1 MQKIKLSLLIISSSA
16 LLLSAEDAPSI
27 EDIQALQ
34 ALKLEEE
41 VVKEQAV
48 FREIQTSTE
57 KPEDELECEE
67 CIYGFDMFRSTP
79 TTFAL
84 SSNVPVPT
92 DYNLGPGDKIKVEFF
107 GNSNEKREA
116 YISRTGIFN
125 LPLLGPINLAGIS
138 FTKAQELLSNKVEK
152 ELIGTEVYLSLS
164 EMRSINVFVVG
175 AAYKPGA
182 YTISSL
188 SNIANLIFASG
199 GPNEEGSLRE
209 IEVRR
214 NGELVQK
221 FDFYDLIIFGDSSN
235 EFRLQEGDS
244 VVFPFIK
251 NKVRIEGAVQRPG
264 HFEIL
269 EGETL
274 KDLLKVS
281 GLKDRNIV
289 RYEYSRFN
297 SSKGL
302 REVQIY
308 DKVIDI
314 NLQHGDS
321 VNVFSNK
328 NLLENNVFISGE
340 IAYPGFYDIS
350 QGDTILDILEKA
362 GGYSD
367 EAYPTG
373 AIFLRQSIKEQQ
385 KESYLR
391 NADTLERSLIDA
403 VSSGAEVN
411 SDSYT
416 AILSFIERIREM
428 EPLGRQVVSVDYY
441 SLNSDP
447 KYNFLLQDGDE
458 LHIPK
463 RSSSINVVGE
473 VLNTATHIFDE
484 NLSIDDYIDLSGGYT
499 EGADLSKIFVILPN
513 GQSILHQ
520 RKLFADK
527 LSNQLLPGSTIVV
540 SRNPDPFDWF
550 RLTGLITP
558 ILSDLA
564 VSAAAIAAIQ
574 DN

>member
-1 MQKIKLSLLIISSSA
+1 
-16 LLLSAEDAPSI
+16 
-27 EDIQALQ
+27 
-34 ALKLEEE
+34 
-41 VVKEQAV
+41 
-48 FREIQTSTE
+48 
-57 KPEDELECEE
+57 
-67 CIYGFDMFRSTP
+67 
-79 TTFAL
+79 
-84 SSNVPVPT
+84 
-92 DYNLGPGDKIKVEFF
+92 
-107 GNSNEKREA
+107 
-116 YISRTGIFN
+116 
-125 LPLLGPINLAGIS
+125 
-138 FTKAQELLSNKVEK
+138 
-152 ELIGTEVYLSLS
+152 
-164 EMRSINVFVVG
+164 MRSINVFVVG

-274 KDLLKVS
+274 KDLLNVS

-289 RYEYSRFN
+289 RYVYSRFN

-373 AIFLRQSIKEQQ
+373 AIFL
-385 KESYLR
+385 
-391 NADTLERSLIDA
+391 
-403 VSSGAEVN
+403 
-411 SDSYT
+411 
-416 AILSFIERIREM
+416 
-428 EPLGRQVVSVDYY
+428 
-441 SLNSDP
+441 
-447 KYNFLLQDGDE
+447 
-458 LHIPK
+458 
-463 RSSSINVVGE
+463 
-473 VLNTATHIFDE
+473 
-484 NLSIDDYIDLSGGYT
+484 
-499 EGADLSKIFVILPN
+499 
-513 GQSILHQ
+513 
-520 RKLFADK
+520 DK
-527 LSNQLLPGSTIVV
+527 V
-540 SRNPDPFDWF
+540 
-550 RLTGLITP
+550 
-558 ILSDLA
+558 
-564 VSAAAIAAIQ
+564 
-574 DN
+574 